1 MTTTIKLSDET
12 KAALEDEQ
20 TANET
25 FDETV
30 ARLLG
35 RSTGQTWTR
44 EEIREIA
51 IDAYEDKA
59 RRV

>member
-20 TANET
+20 APNET

-35 RSTGQTWTR
+35 RSAGKTWTR
-44 EEIREIA
+44 EEIKQLA
-51 IDAYEDKA
+51 IEAVEEQT
-59 RRV
+59 RRA